1 MRKIH
6 RNQKELKSRQE
17 RRPIQPS
24 VRMGRVTMRR
34 ARTQEEE
41 EKRQLEAKEAGNWG
55 REEGGVGKDW
65 REGNESWQRVKKK
78 IKS

>member
-1 MRKIH
+1 
-6 RNQKELKSRQE
+6 
-17 RRPIQPS
+17 
-24 VRMGRVTMRR
+24 MRR

-55 REEGGVGKDW
+55 REEWGVGKDW

-78 IKS
+78 SKAKICVIRVFSPQHPSPA